1 MRFMKEDHIES
12 TIPPVDLPAI
22 ILAAGESRRMG
33 GPLKPLLP
41 FRGSTFLETIMATL
55 RAAGLTE
62 ILVVLGCRAA
72 EVHAGIDLSKV
83 RVVQNDDWPLGMLSS
98 LRAGIRALP
107 ADAPGALVT
116 LVDLPALQVESVRR
130 LLAAWRAAP
139 DRIARAT
146 VDGRGGHPVIFPR
159 ALFAEILDKDH
170 PDGPRGLLGT
180 HADLVL
186 DVPLDD
192 PGARDDID
200 TPEDLVGVERR
211 FFRLP

>member
-1 MRFMKEDHIES
+1 MNDDQVERLS
-12 TIPPVDLPAI
+12 LPAI

-33 GPLKPLLP
+33 GPLKPLLR

-62 ILVVLGCRAA
+62 ILVVLGCRAG
-72 EVHAGIDLSKV
+72 EVHAGIDLAKT

-116 LVDLPALQVESVRR
+116 LVDLPALRFESVRR
-130 LLAAWRAAP
+130 LVDAWRAAP

-159 ALFAEILDKDH
+159 PLFSEILEKDH
-170 PDGPRGLLGT
+170 PDGPRGLLRT
-180 HADLVL
+180 RADLML
-186 DVPLDD
+186 DVPIDD
-192 PGARDDID
+192 PGALADID
-200 TPEDLVGVERR
+200 TPEDHAAFGERK
-211 FFRLP
+211 